1 MGELRIF
8 VTRLEWIRHYE
19 KEVRHWT
26 KRIKNSDP
34 FLNRDVFIYYLRDA
48 KERLRDLKAR
58 ANR

>member
-1 MGELRIF
+1 M
-8 VTRLEWIRHYE
+8 TRLEWIRHYE

-26 KRIKNSDP
+26 KRIKTSDVN
-34 FLNRDVFIYYLRDA
+34 LNRDVYIFYLRDA

>member
-19 KEVRHWT
+19 KEARYWA
-26 KRIKNSDP
+26 KRIKTSDP